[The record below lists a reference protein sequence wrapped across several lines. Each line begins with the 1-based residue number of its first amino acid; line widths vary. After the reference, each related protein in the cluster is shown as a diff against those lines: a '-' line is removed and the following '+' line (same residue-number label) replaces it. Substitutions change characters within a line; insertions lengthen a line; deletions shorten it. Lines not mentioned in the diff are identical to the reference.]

1 MSDDFDSPSSHGPR
15 RDAATC
21 LALVGVLFVAS
32 ALLALVAL
40 VLPQVRALFLVGG
53 GLLFLIGFHY
63 ITWGWWLSRS
73 PTPEEDEAE
82 QTS

>member
-1 MSDDFDSPSSHGPR
+1 MSDDFEQPPDRGAQ

-40 VLPQVRALFLVGG
+40 VLPQVRALFLVVG
-53 GLLFLIGFHY
+53 GLLFLIGLHY
-63 ITWGWWLSRS
+63 VTWGWWLSRS
-73 PTPEEDEAE
+73 PAPEDDADRD
-82 QTS
+82 